1 MAVAPAVTKASPVER
16 FQELVAR
23 LESIDDVE
31 ARGTAE
37 DLIGTMLELYG
48 EGLERIVGALDAAP
62 EVRDAL
68 AQDGVVAS
76 LLLIHGL
83 YPVPLAERVEAALV
97 SVRPYLES
105 HGGGVELVRIEE
117 GVAHLR
123 LRGSCDGCPASAST
137 LELAIREALDE
148 AAPDLDGIE
157 VEGLVE
163 PSARRPQRLLPLAG
177 ETAPGRSNWVDLPGV
192 AGLETGSLTQAQ
204 VGVVPLVVAN
214 VGGTLLAY
222 RNACAGCGA
231 PLHRAELDGGLLTCP
246 GCRRRFELPLA
257 GRAVGEDLHLAP
269 VPLLDEGGRV
279 KVAVA

>member
-1 MAVAPAVTKASPVER
+1 MAVAAANPVER
-16 FQELVAR
+16 FQELAAR

-31 ARGTAE
+31 VRETAE
-37 DLIGTMLELYG
+37 DLVGTMLELYG
-48 EGLERIVGALDAAP
+48 EGLERIVEALAAVP

-68 AQDGVVAS
+68 AQDGIVAS

-97 SVRPYLES
+97 SVRPYMQS
-105 HGGGVELVRIEE
+105 HGGGVELVRLEG

-123 LRGSCDGCPASAST
+123 LRGSCDGCPASTST

-163 PSARRPQRLLPLAG
+163 PKEPGRQPQRLLPLAG
-177 ETAPGRSNWVDLPGV
+177 HTAPGQPTWVELAGA
-192 AGLETGSLTQAQ
+192 AGLEIGALRSAQ
-204 VGVVPLVVAN
+204 VGIVPLVVAN

-231 PLHRAELDGGLLTCP
+231 PLHRGELDGGLLTCP
-246 GCRRRFELPLA
+246 GCGRRFELPLA
-257 GRAVGEDLHLAP
+257 GRALGEDLQLAP
-269 VPLLDEGGRV
+269 VPLLEEGGHVR
-279 KVAVA
+279 VAVA

>member
-1 MAVAPAVTKASPVER
+1 MAVTAPNPVER
-16 FQELVAR
+16 FQELAAR
-23 LESIDDVE
+23 LESIDDAE

-48 EGLERIVGALDAAP
+48 EGLERIVQALDAAP

-68 AQDGVVAS
+68 AQDGIVAS

-97 SVRPYLES
+97 SVRPYMES
-105 HGGGVELVRIEE
+105 HGGGVELVGLER

-137 LELAIREALDE
+137 MELAIREALDE

-163 PSARRPQRLLPLAG
+163 AKQAGRQPKRLLPLAG
-177 ETAPGRSNWVDLPGV
+177 QTASGQPTWVELAGV
-192 AGLETGSLTQAQ
+192 AGLDIGALTSAQ

-231 PLHRAELDGGLLTCP
+231 PLHRAELDGGLLTCL

-257 GRAVGEDLHLAP
+257 GRAVGEDLQLAP
-269 VPLLDEGGRV
+269 VPLLEENGQVR
-279 KVAVA
+279 VAVA

>member
-1 MAVAPAVTKASPVER
+1 MAVAAANPVER
-16 FQELVAR
+16 FAELAAR

-31 ARGTAE
+31 ARELAE
-37 DLIGTMLELYG
+37 DLVGTMLELYG
-48 EGLERIVGALDAAP
+48 EGLGRIVQALDEAP
-62 EVRDAL
+62 EVRAAL

-97 SVRPYLES
+97 SVRPYMES
-105 HGGGVELVRIEE
+105 HGGGVELVKLED

-123 LRGSCDGCPASAST
+123 LLGGCDGCPASAST
-137 LELAIREALDE
+137 LELAIREALE
-148 AAPDLDGIE
+148 ELAPDLDGVE

-163 PSARRPQRLLPLAG
+163 PEPGRQPKRLLPLAG
-177 ETAPGRSNWVDLPGV
+177 QTASGQATWVELADV
-192 AGLETGSLTQAQ
+192 AGLDVGALTQAQ

-222 RNACAGCGA
+222 RNACAACGA
-231 PLHRAELDGGLLTCP
+231 PLHRAELDGGVLTCL

-257 GRAVGEDLHLAP
+257 GRAIGEDLQLAP
-269 VPLLDEGGRV
+269 VPLLEEGGQV
-279 KVAVA
+279 KVAVG